1 MNRAERRRQAKLT
14 GSSVAK
20 DPIIS
25 MKKSDI
31 DRIKRKAAD
40 EATETAMILLLSIPI
55 KVMHEQFGWGM
66 KKRLSRLSDA
76 LIDEYQAFS
85 DGDMT
90 LEEYQNMVYEY
101 CGVKFQKN
109 KEET

>member
-31 DRIKRKAAD
+31 DRIKREAA
-40 EATETAMILLLSIPI
+40 ETAMVLLLSIPI

-66 KKRLSRLSDA
+66 KKRLPRLSDA
-76 LIDEYQAFS
+76 LIDEYQSFS

-109 KEET
+109 KEEA

>member
-1 MNRAERRRQAKLT
+1 MNRAERRRQAKAQ
-14 GSSVAK
+14 VK

-31 DRIKRKAAD
+31 ERIKA

-55 KVMHEQFGWGM
+55 KVMHDTFGWGSR
-66 KKRLSRLSDA
+66 KRLPRFSDA
-76 LIDEYQAFS
+76 LIDEYQAFV

-90 LEEYQNMVYEY
+90 LQEYQDMVYEL
-101 CGVKFQKN
+101 CDVKFQKN
-109 KEET
+109 EED

>member
-1 MNRAERRRQAKLT
+1 MNRAERRRQAKAL
-14 GSSVAK
+14 GQPVVK

-31 DRIKRKAAD
+31 ERIKREAAE
-40 EATETAMILLLSIPI
+40 EATETAMVLLLSIPV
-55 KVMHEQFGWGM
+55 KVMHEVFGWGM
-66 KKRLSRLSDA
+66 RKRLPRLSDA

-90 LEEYQNMVYEY
+90 LQEYQDMVYEY

>member
-31 DRIKRKAAD
+31 DRIKREAAE
-40 EATETAMILLLSIPI
+40 EATETAMVLLLSIPI

-66 KKRLSRLSDA
+66 KRDCRDCRTLLLTSIKRSPME
-76 LIDEYQAFS
+76 I
-85 DGDMT
+85 
-90 LEEYQNMVYEY
+90 
-101 CGVKFQKN
+101 
-109 KEET
+109 

>member
-1 MNRAERRRQAKLT
+1 MNRAKRRRQAKLT
-14 GSSVAK
+14 GSPVAK

-25 MKKSDI
+25 IKKSDI
-31 DRIKRKAAD
+31 DRIKR
-40 EATETAMILLLSIPI
+40 EATETAMVLLLSVPI

-66 KKRLSRLSDA
+66 KKRLPRLSDA

-109 KEET
+109 K

>member
-31 DRIKRKAAD
+31 DRIKREAAD
-40 EATETAMILLLSIPI
+40 EATETAM
-55 KVMHEQFGWGM
+55 E
-66 KKRLSRLSDA
+66 KRLEFYLELRWYFGICRYLAFQIRLDFYM
-76 LIDEYQAFS
+76 LQTAFTQPT
-85 DGDMT
+85 G
-90 LEEYQNMVYEY
+90 
-101 CGVKFQKN
+101 KN
-109 KEET
+109 

>member
-14 GSSVAK
+14 GSSVTK

-31 DRIKRKAAD
+31 DRIKR

-66 KKRLSRLSDA
+66 KKRLPKLSDA

-90 LEEYQNMVYEY
+90 LEEYQNVVYEY

>member
-31 DRIKRKAAD
+31 DRIKREAA
-40 EATETAMILLLSIPI
+40 ETAMVLLLSIPI

-66 KKRLSRLSDA
+66 KKRLPRLSDA

-109 KEET
+109 KEEA

>member
-1 MNRAERRRQAKLT
+1 MNRAKRRKQAKLT
-14 GSSVAK
+14 GSPVAK

-25 MKKSDI
+25 IKKSDI
-31 DRIKRKAAD
+31 DRIKR
-40 EATETAMILLLSIPI
+40 EATETAMVLLLSVPI

-66 KKRLSRLSDA
+66 KKRLPRLSDA

-90 LEEYQNMVYEY
+90 LEEHQNMVYEY

-109 KEET
+109 K

>member
-14 GSSVAK
+14 GSSVTK

-31 DRIKRKAAD
+31 DRIKQD
-40 EATETAMILLLSIPI
+40 ATETAMVLLLSIPI

-66 KKRLSRLSDA
+66 KKRLQILSDA
-76 LIDEYQAFS
+76 LIDEYQSFS
-85 DGDMT
+85 DGDVT

-109 KEET
+109 EED